1 MASLVSTMITV
12 NATDEE
18 SRDSQRIKS
27 YIAKMEQ
34 VRQAIFNNLISF
46 LKLQVPR
53 HKMNCCVRFGNCFL
67 RVPLMYQPCCLV
79 PGCQG
84 KLGEL
89 RKKQLTK
96 PQKQFILS
104 LGTYAYVSFQGD
116 GLFSTR
122 LEFPIEYLVWC
133 DIN

>member
-46 LKLQVPR
+46 LK
-53 HKMNCCVRFGNCFL
+53 
-67 RVPLMYQPCCLV
+67 
-79 PGCQG
+79 
-84 KLGEL
+84 
-89 RKKQLTK
+89 
-96 PQKQFILS
+96 
-104 LGTYAYVSFQGD
+104 
-116 GLFSTR
+116 
-122 LEFPIEYLVWC
+122 
-133 DIN
+133 